1 MNLWTSDT
9 GHGLRPFSSGFNE
22 NRHANA
28 WMLTMIVDCH
38 CHIFTD
44 RILENTKARPD
55 MVNELKL
62 NVGNA
67 IRRLAP
73 VALAESAEANG
84 VDVCVL
90 LPTAQ
95 PDKVR
100 AENDRFIGLTTGLP
114 RLRTLAT
121 LHAMMRGA
129 SDEIRRMFDLGI
141 YGFKFSSFSQRF
153 DLSSSEVAVMLTEV
167 ERLGRDRGTRPT
179 AVFDTFAAADIYF
192 DAHPDHLTTP
202 SKLSGLVHRHPE
214 INFIGAHMGGLLAD
228 FDELRRALLPAPN
241 LYLDTSNA
249 GHTLQGDQFIELLS
263 IHGSS
268 HILFGTDW
276 PWFVHATELSKINSL
291 LVKGGYDQL
300 DRAAVFG
307 ENARRLFGF

>member
-1 MNLWTSDT
+1 
-9 GHGLRPFSSGFNE
+9 
-22 NRHANA
+22 
-28 WMLTMIVDCH
+28 MLTMIVDCH

-55 MVNELKL
+55 MVKELKL

-67 IRRLAP
+67 FRRLDP
-73 VALAESAEANG
+73 GALEESAEANG

-90 LPTAQ
+90 LPTAP

-100 AENDRFIGLTTGLP
+100 AENDRFIQFSAGLP

-121 LHAMMRGA
+121 LHPMMQGA
-129 SDEIRRMFDLGI
+129 SDEIRRMFNLGI
-141 YGFKFSSFSQRF
+141 YGFKFSSFTQRF
-153 DLSSSEVAVMLTEV
+153 DPSSREFEGLLNEV
-167 ERLGRDRGTRPT
+167 ERLGRDGDKQPT
-179 AVFDTFAAADIYF
+179 LVFDTFAVADVYF
-192 DAHPDHLTTP
+192 GTQPDHLTTP
-202 SKLSGLVHRHPE
+202 SKLAGLVLRHPG

-228 FDELRRALLPAPN
+228 FDELRRDLLPAPN

-249 GHTLQGDQFIELLS
+249 GHTLQEDQFIELLR

-276 PWFVHATELSKINSL
+276 PWFVHAAELSKVDSL
-291 LVKGGYDQL
+291 LVKASYDEL

-307 ENARRLFGF
+307 ENARRLFAF

>member
-1 MNLWTSDT
+1 M
-9 GHGLRPFSSGFNE
+9 P
-22 NRHANA
+22 
-28 WMLTMIVDCH
+28 TMIADCH

-44 RILENTKARPD
+44 RILGNTKARPD
-55 MVNELKL
+55 MVRELKL
-62 NVGNA
+62 NVGDA
-67 IRRLAP
+67 FRRLDP
-73 VALAESAEANG
+73 EALEESAEANG

-90 LPTAQ
+90 LPTAP

-100 AENDRFIGLTTGLP
+100 AENDRFILLSTGLP
-114 RLRTLAT
+114 RLRTFAT
-121 LHAMMRGA
+121 LHPMMRCA

-153 DLSSSEVAVMLTEV
+153 DLSSPEVEIMLTEV
-167 ERLGRDRGTRPT
+167 ERLGRGSGTRPT
-179 AVFDTFAAADIYF
+179 LVFDTFAAADIYF
-192 DAHPDHLTTP
+192 GAKPDHLAKP
-202 SKLSGLVHRHPE
+202 HKLAGLVHRHPE

-249 GHTLQGDQFIELLS
+249 GHTLQEDQFIELLR

-276 PWFVHATELSKINSL
+276 PWFVHAAELSKIDSL
-291 LVKGGYDQL
+291 LMKASYDEL

>member
-1 MNLWTSDT
+1 
-9 GHGLRPFSSGFNE
+9 
-22 NRHANA
+22 
-28 WMLTMIVDCH
+28 MLTMIVDCH

-55 MVNELKL
+55 MVKELKL

-67 IRRLAP
+67 FRRLDP
-73 VALAESAEANG
+73 RALEESAEANG

-90 LPTAQ
+90 LPTAP

-100 AENDRFIGLTTGLP
+100 AENDRFIRLSTGLP

-121 LHAMMRGA
+121 LHPMMQGA
-129 SDEIRRMFDLGI
+129 SDEIRRIFDLGI
-141 YGFKFSSFSQRF
+141 YGFKISSFSQRF
-153 DLSSSEVAVMLTEV
+153 DLSSSELEVMLTEV

-179 AVFDTFAAADIYF
+179 MVFDTFAAADIYF
-192 DAHPDHLTTP
+192 EAHPDHLTTP
-202 SKLSGLVHRHPE
+202 SKLAGLVLRHPG

-228 FDELRRALLPAPN
+228 FDELRRDLHPAPN

-249 GHTLQGDQFIELLS
+249 GHTLQEDQFIELLR

-276 PWFVHATELSKINSL
+276 PWFVHAAELSKIDSL
-291 LVKGGYDQL
+291 LLEASYDQL
-300 DRAAVFG
+300 DRSAVFG